1 MEFIIQSILEGV
13 SKIISIDNYQYNL
26 QLYTSLLLLFFCFV
40 WIN

>member
-26 QLYTSLLLLFFCFV
+26 QLYTS
-40 WIN
+40 